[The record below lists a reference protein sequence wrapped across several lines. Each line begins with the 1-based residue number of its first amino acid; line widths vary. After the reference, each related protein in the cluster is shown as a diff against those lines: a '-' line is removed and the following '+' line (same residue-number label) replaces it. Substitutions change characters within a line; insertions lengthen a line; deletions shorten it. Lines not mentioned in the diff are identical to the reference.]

1 MFTSVSGTQYFSVV
15 VSKSQMDK
23 VRDSEIAHSLLTKYE
38 AHHPSLKLKIPK
50 N

>member
-1 MFTSVSGTQYFSVV
+1 MFTSVPGMQYFSV

-23 VRDSEIAHSLLTKYE
+23 VYDSEFAHSLLTKYE